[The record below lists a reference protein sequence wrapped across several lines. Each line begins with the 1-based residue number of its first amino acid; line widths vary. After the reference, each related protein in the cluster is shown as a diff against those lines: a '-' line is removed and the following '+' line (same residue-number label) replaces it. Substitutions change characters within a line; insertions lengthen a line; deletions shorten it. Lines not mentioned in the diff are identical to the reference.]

1 MSNEPLNTGGVKLY
15 LDFVNDG
22 SDPIQ
27 IEEPTGFDAL
37 NFNLKQE
44 SKRYGRDVVFGDTE
58 LTFYK
63 NINPVAFDRLIEIN
77 NIDGFES
84 EVLFIIQVDGVDFT
98 HGELE
103 FSKAVTDSITYF
115 TVEVLQ
121 NSNEA
126 KIKRKKS
133 IKVDL
138 FSSQDLEENPID
150 PVQTHSILLKAKPAI
165 QTSKWLKTD
174 FWIYTGQTFIPN
186 YFHQN
191 PIQQLSE
198 DSIQDSLTWLSS
210 FSEADNTS
218 IDDFDNFKII
228 AAQSD
233 LTDNVM
239 SFTDIA
245 IKFSIPTGQ
254 PFEQAGSWV
263 DFNYPKIVFK
273 GHIGETAVQD
283 FNVLLDLDFNYE
295 FVRTYQIGDEYFP
308 LPVSITPTDE
318 YDEYLVTIPN
328 QEFTLPTIARDT
340 GFWGLFSLGRIQTV
354 TDWVSGEVS
363 ISSTATG
370 IDSVITGVRLIDAQK
385 QVIKSINGNPVNAPD
400 FDVGGEHYGNF
411 IFNGKLI
418 RQITDEPFNI
428 AFKDIEEHL
437 QELNYD
443 YQSNETEVDILYY
456 GDYYKNEEIT
466 AFGGIPFKDFE
477 IIYNERYLINQFDYK
492 YKSFEQDKDETNTR
506 DAVHTETQYL
516 IPNNKTENTKPID
529 VPFTRDPFRIKFLQ
543 ERNVQSDGTTSLN
556 GDDDTFILDC
566 IELSPDTTRT
576 ITASMTHNLDNGNVQ
591 LLNDGSFNWGLL
603 GFNVG
608 DSFTIDASQNVG
620 LYTVETITFNII
632 TLTPVGVPNFNGQ
645 SLTTV
650 TYPIT
655 NVLYTNRTNE
665 GFSNI
670 EGVQNPDN
678 YSNLN
683 YTIRRNLELWKPYIS
698 TAMRYNQKN
707 VVNTLFINDPEL
719 VTTKTGEQPI
729 IEVSGIEKQDL
740 NNAILSPHILNPTIT
755 GVDFY
760 THSNLINSIR
770 SGKGFVRVAD
780 TANRML
786 KVHIKD
792 SSYSWK
798 YNTLD
803 IEAEVRLENEFVT
816 IDKIGNIIKVDETGY
831 DPSRVY
837 PFDYVTNGNFI
848 QVFDNNSVPLINKT
862 RYDFVKINNITYNSI
877 DELAIAISEL

>member
-198 DSIQDSLTWLSS
+198 DSIQDYLTWLSS